1 MATLDKQELELILS
15 LLVLLVRK
23 RVLNTFTAI
32 RMMMVGHKQALLL
45 HNVNIVLQKI
55 QTIS

>member
-1 MATLDKQELELILS
+1 MATLDQQELELILS
-15 LLVLLVRK
+15 LLVLRVRK

-32 RMMMVGHKQALLL
+32 RMMMVKHKQALLL
-45 HNVNIVLQKI
+45 HNVNLVIPKI